1 MNGYWWCTKCME
13 ECNSKHVTANEQH
26 EVCGFSAIWIDPDS
40 VQDRPMDAMVERVIE
55 LEKQLKIERGQPLDG
70 LPVEVIADP
79 APPQK
84 GIWRTLRNGNHIEHR
99 LETPEGKLVIAFVGT
114 TPSPTF
120 TLSNGPGWE
129 PIIEFINKEG
139 KPDFDALIGHALAT
153 LFRDNPKVTAG
164 LKSCGVGIRVEG
176 KELG

>member
-1 MNGYWWCTKCME
+1 MNE
-13 ECNSKHVTANEQH
+13 N
-26 EVCGFSAIWIDPDS
+26 DPQTVD
-40 VQDRPMDAMVERVIE
+40 E
-55 LEKQLKIERGQPLDG
+55 
-70 LPVEVIADP
+70 LPVEVEIAP

-84 GIWRTLRNGNHIEHR
+84 GIWRTLRSGNHIEHR

-153 LFRDNPKVTAG
+153 LFRDNPKVVAG
-164 LKSCGVGIRVEG
+164 LKSAGVVIRIDG